1 MTTGKKRFIGT
12 AVFTLAAPA
21 FAQKVPM
28 AASAPASQAEP
39 DVHAPG
45 DPTWMVIDV
54 GIALVAGLVVG
65 YLIGAW
71 RSSAKNRASHA

>member
-1 MTTGKKRFIGT
+1 MTTGKKRFVGIAVLTST
-12 AVFTLAAPA
+12 APV
-21 FAQKVPM
+21 FAQKTPV

-54 GIALVAGLVVG
+54 GIALVAGLIVG